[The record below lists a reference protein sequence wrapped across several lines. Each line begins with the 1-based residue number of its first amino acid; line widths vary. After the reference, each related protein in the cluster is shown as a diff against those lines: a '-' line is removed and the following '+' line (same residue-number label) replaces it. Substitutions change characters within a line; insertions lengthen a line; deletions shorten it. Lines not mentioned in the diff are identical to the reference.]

1 MVHADTRT
9 RATRVGHQARGVKWR
24 RAERRSSLLGS
35 VTAAVTSDIV
45 VMATSKAASSTAE
58 IAPDEPDDEACHELP
73 WWSRTLCGY
82 HQRFTEPFELKLSEI
97 ARRSTR
103 TLSIEQRPRV
113 SAAHAAESKAS
124 ADGLCTGATVWDAGI
139 VLASYVHARAG
150 GADFLPIDWAGGAR
164 LRCLDLGSGTGIVG
178 LAVAASCVFERVVLT
193 DLPSVVPLLEANAAA
208 NSLSGVLA
216 CTVQCL
222 PLRWEDESHLDA
234 VAARGPYNLIVAG
247 DVLYRPPVVAPLLNA
262 LRRLATPG
270 VTDVLVAASLAHS
283 PESMAA
289 FRDACAPHFELHV
302 VPAADQP
309 EARRSPEVHIYRLR
323 KRASQK
329 KRRRERG

>member
-1 MVHADTRT
+1 
-9 RATRVGHQARGVKWR
+9 
-24 RAERRSSLLGS
+24 
-35 VTAAVTSDIV
+35 
-45 VMATSKAASSTAE
+45 MATSKAAASTAE
-58 IAPDEPDDEACHELP
+58 IAPAEANDEDCDELP

-82 HQRFTEPFELKLSEI
+82 HQRFTEPFVLNFSEI
-97 ARRSTR
+97 VPGATG
-103 TLSIEQRPRV
+103 TLSLEQRPRV

-139 VLASYVHARAG
+139 VLASYVRARAG
-150 GADFLPIDWAGGAR
+150 GADLLPGAER
-164 LRCLDLGSGTGIVG
+164 GTLRCLDLGSGTGIVG
-178 LAVAASCVFERVVLT
+178 LAAAASDVFDHIVLT
-193 DLPSVVPLLEANAAA
+193 DLPSVVPLLKANAEANADVAEYPIE
-208 NSLSGVLA
+208 
-216 CTVQCL
+216 CL
-222 PLRWEDESHLDA
+222 PLRWEDESQLAA
-234 VAARGPYNLIVAG
+234 VAARGPYDLIVAG

-289 FRDACAPHFELHV
+289 FREQCAPHFELHV

-323 KRASQK
+323 KRAAQK

>member
-1 MVHADTRT
+1 MS
-9 RATRVGHQARGVKWR
+9 RGR
-24 RAERRSSLLGS
+24 RAVRR
-35 VTAAVTSDIV
+35 
-45 VMATSKAASSTAE
+45 
-58 IAPDEPDDEACHELP
+58 
-73 WWSRTLCGY
+73 
-82 HQRFTEPFELKLSEI
+82 
-97 ARRSTR
+97 
-103 TLSIEQRPRV
+103 
-113 SAAHAAESKAS
+113 
-124 ADGLCTGATVWDAGI
+124 
-139 VLASYVHARAG
+139 
-150 GADFLPIDWAGGAR
+150 
-164 LRCLDLGSGTGIVG
+164 
-178 LAVAASCVFERVVLT
+178 VFERVVLT

-262 LRRLATPG
+262 LRRLATRG

-289 FRDACAPHFELHV
+289 FREQCAPHFELHV

>member
-1 MVHADTRT
+1 
-9 RATRVGHQARGVKWR
+9 
-24 RAERRSSLLGS
+24 
-35 VTAAVTSDIV
+35 
-45 VMATSKAASSTAE
+45 MATSKAASSSQESLVARLR
-58 IAPDEPDDEACHELP
+58 DEGEDEDCDELP

-82 HQRFTEPFELKLSEI
+82 HERFTEPFKLKLFEI
-97 ARRSTR
+97 APGATG

-139 VLASYVHARAG
+139 VLGSYVRAQLERPYRDG
-150 GADFLPIDWAGGAR
+150 TADLLPAAYRGASSTSA

-178 LAVAASCVFERVVLT
+178 LAAAASGVFERVVLT

-208 NSLSGVLA
+208 NKDVVVSLDYRTGDSIAVD
-216 CTVQCL
+216 VECL
-222 PLRWEDESHLDA
+222 PLRWEDESQLAA
-234 VAARGPYNLIVAG
+234 VAARGPYDLIVAG
-247 DVLYRPPVVAPLLNA
+247 DVLYRPPVVAPLLGA

-289 FRDACAPHFELHV
+289 FREQCAPHFELHV

>member
-1 MVHADTRT
+1 M
-9 RATRVGHQARGVKWR
+9 KWR
-24 RAERRSSLLGS
+24 RKRRRSSLLAGL
-35 VTAAVTSDIV
+35 TAAVTPDKV
-45 VMATSKAASSTAE
+45 VMATSKAAASTAE
-58 IAPDEPDDEACHELP
+58 IAPDEDCNELP

-82 HQRFTEPFELKLSEI
+82 HQRFTEPFVLELSEI
-97 ARRSTR
+97 CDSHER
-103 TLSIEQRPRV
+103 LSIEQRPRV

-139 VLASYVHARAG
+139 VLASYVRARTG
-150 GADFLPIDWAGGAR
+150 GADLLPGAER
-164 LRCLDLGSGTGIVG
+164 GTLRCLDLGSGTGIVG
-178 LAVAASCVFERVVLT
+178 LAAAASGVFERVVLT
-193 DLPSVVPLLEANAAA
+193 DLPSVVPLLEANAKA
-208 NSLSGVLA
+208 NSGVAGYPIETGQYDVARRITL
-216 CTVQCL
+216 VECL
-222 PLRWEDESHLDA
+222 PLRWEDESQLAA
-234 VAARGPYNLIVAG
+234 VAARGPYDLIVAG

-289 FRDACAPHFELHV
+289 FREQCAPHFELHV

-323 KRASQK
+323 KRAAQK